1 VSLALV
7 PITYREACAFIERH
21 HRHHAPSRGQV
32 FAVAAAVGEAIV
44 GVATAGRPVSRHLDD
59 GWTLEVNRVATDG
72 TRNACSFLYGAV
84 RRIGKA
90 MGYRRFVTYTLPEE
104 GGASLRGAGWQ
115 LVGEAG
121 GGSWDTP
128 NSGRP
133 RVDTHPTQMK
143 LRWEATA

>member
-1 VSLALV
+1 MRAV
-7 PITYREACAFIERH
+7 PITYREACAFVERY
-21 HRHHAPSRGQV
+21 HRHHSSSRGQV
-32 FAVAAAVGEAIV
+32 FAIAAAVGEKIV

-84 RRIGKA
+84 RRAGKA

-104 GGASLRGAGWQ
+104 GGASLRGAGWTC
-115 LVGEAG
+115 VGEAG

-128 NSGRP
+128 TSGRP
-133 RVDTHPTQMK
+133 RVDTHPTQTK
-143 LRWEATA
+143 LRWESVA